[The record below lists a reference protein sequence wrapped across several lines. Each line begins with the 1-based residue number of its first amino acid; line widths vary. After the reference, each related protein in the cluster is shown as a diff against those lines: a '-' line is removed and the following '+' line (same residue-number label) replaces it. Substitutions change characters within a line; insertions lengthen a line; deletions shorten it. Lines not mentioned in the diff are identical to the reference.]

1 MSIDGRYYYVFNVVS
16 TFCCKMQ
23 NLNSKD
29 VISVDLWVLV
39 RLNFDCNVIWL
50 LIRKLLWRIWFVLVY
65 CFTSFKAGKK
75 RTQCK
80 PTMIWASFA
89 HLCQN
94 YSIKSTDSISGQ
106 TTPISSQIHNFGTT
120 FGQILEI
127 LDLFNHSDFISLK
140 ERFQKK
146 TLWIWANCWIESL
159 VESDFFSSFGQD
171 FDFECLHWYSWQPSF
186 AIIFNQFRSYILT

>member
-106 TTPISSQIHNFGTT
+106 TTPISSQIHNFGTA

-140 ERFQKK
+140 ERFG
-146 TLWIWANCWIESL
+146 WIR
-159 VESDFFSSFGQD
+159 FFSSFGQD
-171 FDFECLHWYSWQPSF
+171 FDFGCLHWYSWQPSF
-186 AIIFNQFRSYILT
+186 AVICNQFRSYILT

>member
-50 LIRKLLWRIWFVLVY
+50 LIWKLLWRIWFVLVY

-94 YSIKSTDSISGQ
+94 YFIKSTDSISGQ
-106 TTPISSQIHNFGTT
+106 TTPILSQIHNFGTA

-140 ERFQKK
+140 ERFQNK
-146 TLWIWANCWIESL
+146 LFGFGRI
-159 VESDFFSSFGQD
+159 VESSLWLNPIFFEFWVGLW
-171 FDFECLHWYSWQPSF
+171 FWMPTLILMT
-186 AIIFNQFRSYILT
+186 AIRCNHI